1 MFHSFHLSR
10 TIHTKTKF
18 VSKVDIDNDRLAL
31 SISFLPTIQV
41 VCFIKSNP
49 GKKCY
54 QKNPGNFFI
63 KKNPGNFFNQKHP
76 PVITTDLGEQYFIHA
91 GHMQVTRTDLVK
103 PSAVEFLAD
112 IGGSM
117 GFWLGLGVL
126 QVADIVVNIG
136 VSRCV

>member
-63 KKNPGNFFNQKHP
+63 KKNQKHP

-136 VSRCV
+136 VSRCF